1 MLGLKLFLVLLVIV
15 VPINGFKP
23 RNLDE
28 TPPGDLQNKCGNCP
42 CDNPCNQAPP
52 PLPPA
57 SPPPPPPDSPP
68 PPPPASPPPP
78 PPLKYASPPPPPPK
92 KSPSAECP
100 PPPSGENNPHTP
112 PSAEIYITGPP
123 GSLYRVDVNS
133 ASAGSFSLLFFI
145 SSLLGLL
152 AFW

>member
-1 MLGLKLFLVLLVIV
+1 MLRIKLFLFLLVIV
-15 VPINGFKP
+15 VPINGFEP

-28 TPPGDLQNKCGNCP
+28 TPPGNLQNKCGNCP

-52 PLPPA
+52 P
-57 SPPPPPPDSPP
+57 
-68 PPPPASPPPP
+68 PPPASPPPP
-78 PPLKYASPPPPPPK
+78 PPSPPPPPPLPPALPPPPPSPPPPK

-100 PPPSGENNPHTP
+100 PPPSGDNNPQTP
-112 PSAEIYITGPP
+112 PSPEIYITGPP
-123 GSLYRVDVNS
+123 GSVYRVDMNS
-133 ASAGSFSLLFFI
+133 AGAGRFHLLIFI

>member
-1 MLGLKLFLVLLVIV
+1 MLGVKLFLVLLVIV
-15 VPINGFKP
+15 MPINGFKP

-52 PLPPA
+52 TLPPA
-57 SPPPPPPDSPP
+57 SPPPPPP
-68 PPPPASPPPP
+68 
-78 PPLKYASPPPPPPK
+78 LINASPPPPPPK